1 MGPGR
6 RSFGAMARNSGWR
19 TVPST
24 EWRGRLSKARAYLEA
39 ARSGVAMAEE
49 TSIGD
54 PIISSAILA
63 TIAFGDALTIRFA
76 SIQNDR
82 NHAGLSRTLA
92 RALGKRAAEQL
103 RRVDRILGE
112 KDDTQYGHRVHSL
125 AEARA
130 ILTQVER
137 FAEWAE
143 VELAQP

>member
-1 MGPGR
+1 
-6 RSFGAMARNSGWR
+6 MARNRGWR
-19 TVPST
+19 TVPRS
-24 EWRGRLSKARAYLEA
+24 EWRGRLVKARAYLEA
-39 ARSGVAMAEE
+39 ARSGAELAEE

-54 PIISSAILA
+54 PIISSGVLA

-76 SIQNDR
+76 GIQNDR
-82 NHAGLSRTLA
+82 EHLGLSRALA
-92 RALGKRAAEQL
+92 RALGKRAADQL
-103 RRVDRILGE
+103 RRVDRILGA

-125 AEARA
+125 AEART